1 MSTKKITEPT
11 AISEQSGA
19 EKSIVDQLKN
29 LLSDL
34 ENPSSQREAVGRLH
48 ELAHTVQANGHS
60 VLVYKDVP
68 IPQLDQK
75 IRLILH
81 PAVFSPEYW
90 GRTFAEGLIKQ
101 PEIYYGKKV
110 VELGTGSGWISLLIL
125 LKTGASQVL
134 ALDLNPVAVLIA
146 QLNKWLNGTTSDG
159 ELVNTQFGVPLV
171 QALTIEESDLLK
183 VAVDGEQKFDH
194 VIGCIPQVLH
204 PDPDN
209 LNVDKG
215 DSQPSES
222 DLYDLSN
229 YCFQQGILED
239 RYGLPL
245 IARALEESQLCM
257 LPGGT
262 VTLILGG
269 RPGQE
274 AIESVFHRRGYST
287 ELVWSRRIPQADD
300 TDLASLVK
308 LEKAYGIQFH
318 FFIARN
324 SAQSISADTAVSLL
338 AEKKPIFHDLLVYKA
353 KTNFEKPTFALVA
366 DVHTLGLDSLRRE
379 LDFSKTTE
387 EQISFLSKLTQELR
401 KYKTI
406 PYPHERG
413 DLSIRERL
421 TKFLAVY
428 CHYHVEKDELF
439 IGPERAQ
446 LISLVLNMV
455 LEKGQSVLLSNSLSA
470 VYQSFI
476 EPKNKV
482 VQGNDDLNELLLLD
496 DWLGPKV
503 VLIAP
508 QQLEAASPMLL
519 KALID
524 QATRHPE
531 RIYIIDD
538 SAHFDI
544 CSSLQANILL
554 RLAAQQELPGN
565 LIFVYGLVKSTV
577 AADLELSFL
586 LNAPSDWVHSLE
598 IGAELTYSRISYV
611 SQLYYEWLFDELLA
625 FPFDESAICTP
636 SASSPALPVIS
647 KSFKEIAA
655 DVSFDPKPIAVN
667 DDVIRLDYGE
677 LEFAVPDV
685 LVEGLIKGLLE
696 PQSQDL
702 KPLIKRRIVDYMRVT
717 RGAHI
722 ADSERVVLAQGVFP
736 LFGSLL
742 RVLTE
747 RLGRPPV
754 VAVPQ
759 GTYGLIYPLIAYH
772 GAHLQIIPTSADK
785 RFLVTEY
792 ALADLEKDHG
802 QKPDLLWLT
811 QPANPSG
818 FFMEPLQLTALMD
831 YCEQKQI
838 YILAD
843 EIFFLLSDISLG
855 PHTPHDLSF
864 AQFLGSS
871 ASRFIFLTDGL
882 SKAFAAGGLRVG
894 EMICPDADF
903 ANDISRLLPAPPQSV
918 LRACDSL
925 YSLYSQASDDDAE
938 RARGASASSAL
949 NGYLHETRAL
959 ISAQREAILK
969 LLRKHNVDD
978 GFRGGYRGGFFNVA
992 KLADSATALAKKENV
1007 LVNPDD
1013 WSRTA
1018 GWVRVCCGLTEQKFE
1033 LGYARLSHFLEQL

>member
-1 MSTKKITEPT
+1 MTTNKITEHLLIPDVL
-11 AISEQSGA
+11 GN
-19 EKSIVDQLKN
+19 EKSVIEPLKK
-29 LLSDL
+29 LLSEL
-34 ENPSSQREAVGRLH
+34 ENLKTQRDAIRSLH
-48 ELAHTVQANGHS
+48 ELAQYVEANGHS
-60 VLVYKDVP
+60 VLAYKDVP
-68 IPQLDQK
+68 VPQLDQK
-75 IRLILH
+75 IRLLLH

-101 PEIYYGKKV
+101 PEVYYGKRV
-110 VELGTGSGWISLLIL
+110 VELGTGSGWISLLML

-146 QLNKWLNGTTSDG
+146 QLNKWLNGTTIDG
-159 ELVNTQFGVPLV
+159 ALINSQFGVPIV
-171 QALTIEESDLLK
+171 QALTIAESDLLR
-183 VAVDGEQKFDH
+183 VAVDDNLKFDH

-209 LNVDKG
+209 LKSEKG
-215 DSQPSES
+215 EGQQSES

-274 AIESVFHRRGYST
+274 AIESVFHRRGYKT
-287 ELVWSRRIPQADD
+287 ELAWSRRIPQADD

-324 SAQSISADTAVSLL
+324 SSQSVSADTAVSLL
-338 AEKKPIFHDLLVYKA
+338 AEGKPVFHDLLVYKA
-353 KTNFEKPTFALVA
+353 KTNFEKPTFAVVS
-366 DVHTLGLDSLRRE
+366 DVHSLGLDSLRRE
-379 LDFSKTTE
+379 LDFSITTE
-387 EQISFLSKLTQELR
+387 EQISFLSKLTSELR

-428 CHYHVEKDELF
+428 CHYHVERDELF

-446 LISLVLNMV
+446 LISLVLKMV
-455 LEKGQSVLLSNSLSA
+455 LEKGQAVLLSNSLFS
-470 VYQSFI
+470 VYGPYI
-476 EPKNKV
+476 EINSKV
-482 VQGNDDLNELLLLD
+482 IKGNDDLNELLLLD
-496 DWLGPKV
+496 DWLAPKII
-503 VLIAP
+503 LIAP

-519 KALID
+519 KAIID
-524 QATRHPE
+524 QALKHPE
-531 RIYIIDD
+531 RTYIIDD

-544 CSSLQANILL
+544 CSSLQANIFL
-554 RLAAQQELPGN
+554 RLAAQQQLPGN
-565 LIFVYGLVKSTV
+565 LIFVYGLIKSTV
-577 AADLELSFL
+577 APDLELSFL

-598 IGAELTYSRISYV
+598 IGAELTYSRISYI

-625 FPFDESAICTP
+625 FPFDESAVCSP
-636 SASSPALPVIS
+636 SPAIKTLPVIS
-647 KSFKEIAA
+647 ESFKKIAE
-655 DVSFDPKPIAVN
+655 DVSFAAKPIEV
-667 DDVIRLDYGE
+667 DEDVIRLDYGE
-677 LEFAVPDV
+677 LAFSVPNI
-685 LVEGLIKGLLE
+685 LVEGLIKGFLE
-696 PQSQDL
+696 PRAQDL
-702 KPLIKRRIVDYMRVT
+702 KPLVKRRVVDYMRIT
-717 RGAHI
+717 RGASI
-722 ADSERVVLAQGVFP
+722 TDAERVVLAQGVFP

-772 GAHLQIIPTSADK
+772 GAILQVVPTTAES
-785 RFLVTEY
+785 RFLVSEY
-792 ALADLEKDHG
+792 ALADLEAEAK

-818 FFMEPLQLTALMD
+818 FFMEPLQITALMD
-831 YCEQKQI
+831 YCEQRQI

-843 EIFFLLSDISLG
+843 EIFFLLSDIAMG
-855 PHTPHDLSF
+855 EQTPHDLSF
-864 AQFLGSS
+864 AQFLCSS
-871 ASRFIFLTDGL
+871 ASRYLFLTDGL

-894 EMICPDADF
+894 EMVCPDAAF
-903 ANDISRLLPAPPQSV
+903 AADISKLLPAPPQSV

-925 YSLYSQASDDDAE
+925 YSLYSVPSDDE
-938 RARGASASSAL
+938 FECARGASASQVL
-949 NGYLHETRAL
+949 NNYLHETRAL
-959 ISAQREAILK
+959 ISAQRESILK
-969 LLRKHNVDD
+969 LLRKHKVDD
-978 GFRGGYRGGFFNVA
+978 GVRDGFRGGFFNVA
-992 KLADSATALAKKENV
+992 KLAQSCTRLATAEKV

-1018 GWVRVCCGLTEQKFE
+1018 GWVRVCCGLTTAKFE
-1033 LGYARLSHFLEQL
+1033 QGYARLSNFLERG